1 MPVLTVNHTT
11 IGGKTVTWTR
21 TPAARGVYADEGWAC
36 DGCHDDGVGN
46 REDAN
51 RHAASC
57 RAR

>member
-1 MPVLTVNHTT
+1 MPVQTVNYTT

-21 TPAARGVYADEGWAC
+21 TPFARGVYSDEEWSC
-36 DGCHDDGVGN
+36 DGCGDDGDGG

-51 RHAASC
+51 RHAATC